1 MTCAEVWALTE
12 DDAIYAAADIGAIG
26 LQADVTDPQA
36 VAAALART
44 GPLGRIDRPEEITAL
59 IAFLASGR
67 ASFIT
72 GQCYPADGGAAMH

>member
-44 GPLGRIDRPEEITAL
+44 GRWA
-59 IAFLASGR
+59 AS
-67 ASFIT
+67 T
-72 GQCYPADGGAAMH
+72 GPRRSPR